1 MCRIPK
7 ATTSLNAK
15 SEKIDWISSRTLMKS
30 RYFIETHFSF
40 ENVIYFPA
48 LPRCDDIR
56 TQMMVAAI
64 GLLIRLKCQKKN
76 LPQQRQQ
83 INESVAQ
90 AVTLKPHFRFEFGK
104 IIKIR
109 IKEDFLR
116 SLFRCH
122 HLKFSIWIFYVCKFV
137 LIGYI
142 ISSYPH
148 WNWIFSQKWL
158 YYHWNWESHWWW
170 VEITF
175 RTVPSGISRRMYA
188 IVAALSFEGVSCV
201 VPRLDSVRLT
211 V

>member
-1 MCRIPK
+1 MVCWFVWSAR
-7 ATTSLNAK
+7 
-15 SEKIDWISSRTLMKS
+15 WI
-30 RYFIETHFSF
+30 
-40 ENVIYFPA
+40 
-48 LPRCDDIR
+48 
-56 TQMMVAAI
+56 
-64 GLLIRLKCQKKN
+64 N
-76 LPQQRQQ
+76 LPQLRQQ

-90 AVTLKPHFRFEFGK
+90 GVTAKPHFRFEIGK

-175 RTVPSGISRRMYA
+175 RTLPSAVSPDVCFCTSLRIRRGVLLYSPSLQCTIDCVAWNSPLLAISLQR
-188 IVAALSFEGVSCV
+188 
-201 VPRLDSVRLT
+201 VRYET
-211 V
+211 N